1 MKHEVKWCCD
11 TRHCHWKLRH
21 SSQSVIV
28 LLTKIIWHYVV
39 CHSQT
44 IKTNTFMN
52 SSCPWFA
59 TMCTKTGTTGEV
71 VSGSQP
77 HPAVSFCAGA
87 LKRSGRQCWSSPKR
101 LCRQACNETF
111 KDNLPMMVMSH
122 DILAMEKSSWMIF
135 LWNMGKIKMQGISTV
150 VEATVM
156 EQKWPYCHVMPY
168 PFASPLKLEH
178 YFALGL
184 IRLGQQWSPAALPAD
199 LAVVSV
205 RAVDS
210 GSSSCEIKFWLR
222 FNFNASADI
231 FLQFPCFG
239 PGWLQSFPFCHGP
252 TRGWTVIPVSTSD
265 PLLSR
270 ALKSG
275 MPSRLPTPTPVRE
288 QPWYRAKSSWRMERH
303 ERHMSPKR

>member
-1 MKHEVKWCCD
+1 M
-11 TRHCHWKLRH
+11 
-21 SSQSVIV
+21 
-28 LLTKIIWHYVV
+28 

-135 LWNMGKIKMQGISTV
+135 LWNMRKVKMQGLSTV
-150 VEATVM
+150 VEATVV
-156 EQKWPYCHVMPY
+156 EQKWPCCHAMPY

-199 LAVVSV
+199 LVSRV
-205 RAVDS
+205 RKGS
-210 GSSSCEIKFWLR
+210 GLWQLKLWDQVLATFQFQCIKLTFSTVSLFWARLVAKLPVLPPR
-222 FNFNASADI
+222 ANTGLDCHS
-231 FLQFPCFG
+231 LVHKWSTTEPC
-239 PGWLQSFPFCHGP
+239 
-252 TRGWTVIPVSTSD
+252 
-265 PLLSR
+265 
-270 ALKSG
+270 A
-275 MPSRLPTPTPVRE
+275 
-288 QPWYRAKSSWRMERH
+288 
-303 ERHMSPKR
+303 